1 MSDGRDGVYIHIICA
16 SRCCVMCRVLLC
28 RAVSSW
34 VCAAARGGAGLVRVF
49 LRGVCWRN
57 RAMEA
62 APMPGKR
69 PGRGFGT
76 QNGSAVLAALKSLM
90 SAA

>member
-34 VCAAARGGAGLVRVF
+34 VCAAAWVGKGRTGEGVSPGCLLVELRRGRDADAWQETG
-49 LRGVCWRN
+49 
-57 RAMEA
+57 
-62 APMPGKR
+62 
-69 PGRGFGT
+69 
-76 QNGSAVLAALKSLM
+76 
-90 SAA
+90 